1 MKTRLLKH
9 YLPLSLISIIIGTIF
24 YFIWTK
30 KDLITIITD
39 VSGYIAIVLISVSL
53 TIGSINILL
62 NRINPTSSYFRRDIG
77 VFSGILVLIHS
88 LFGLFV
94 HLRGNMWQYF
104 FHMTKNAY
112 SIRLDDFGL
121 ANYTGLLSALVIIV
135 LLVTSNDYFVVQL
148 KVTFWKNIQRLS
160 YLMFILAIIH
170 IIFYRLNNPGLIY
183 YFYLPLAAVVLIFQ
197 ASGFLK
203 RIKND
208 KTRISI

>member
-104 FHMTKNAY
+104 FHKTNNGY
-112 SIRLDDFGL
+112 SIRFDDFGL
-121 ANYTGLLSALVIIV
+121 ANYTGLLSALLIIA

-148 KVTFWKNIQRLS
+148 KVTIWKNIQRLS

-203 RIKND
+203 RINND